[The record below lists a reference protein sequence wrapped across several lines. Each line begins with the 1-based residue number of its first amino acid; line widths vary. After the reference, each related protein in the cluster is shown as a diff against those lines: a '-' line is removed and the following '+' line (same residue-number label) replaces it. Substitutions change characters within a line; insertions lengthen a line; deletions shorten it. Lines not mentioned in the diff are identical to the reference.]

1 MFIELYCVALRILS
15 RSVHFLS
22 VLCKQFSVETDS
34 REKENCGV
42 SSVIVWTFLKTK
54 MVHCVERGAL
64 NPTYSC
70 AYKQASK

>member
-15 RSVHFLS
+15 RSVHFLL

-34 REKENCGV
+34 WEKENCGV
-42 SSVIVWTFLKTK
+42 SSIIVWTFVKTK
-54 MVHCVERGAL
+54 MAYTALSGAL
-64 NPTYSC
+64 NLTYSC